1 MNLMSR
7 TSARLARTEPGL
19 APPKQVRT
27 ALIVL
32 GMHRSGT
39 SAITGAL
46 RLCGA
51 WVGETDALTG
61 ANAQNPKGF
70 WERRDLRKICDG
82 MLHAAGADWW
92 QVGSFD
98 PAAVQHA
105 ALAKYGR
112 EFQAV
117 VNQLNHHGT
126 WIIKEPRLCLL
137 FPILRF
143 HIADPVCIH
152 TSRHPLEIAQSLRVR
167 NGFGITEGLAL
178 WELYTR
184 SALNASTGLPRLLVS
199 YEKLI
204 SDPHAE
210 IGRIVRQLQELGVT
224 GLKVPEQA
232 KIDDFLTSKLH
243 RQRVAGE
250 QPLDLLMPSQR
261 KLWDLLESGAALDTD
276 IPHKLTP
283 ITRQCLLDLEAR
295 KSFNAEA
302 MALRKVTN
310 LNEELAAERARR
322 NELSVR
328 TAELSARLEDRKIRV
343 TNLNEKLAAEQARR
357 NELASKLT
365 AQNERVKAQRRAL
378 QNLKRSTSWRITRPM
393 RGASHALSWLGRNTR
408 RISRLIGWLA
418 RGNSLEL

>member
-1 MNLMSR
+1 MSR
-7 TSARLARTEPGL
+7 ASARLARTEPGS
-19 APPKQVRT
+19 APREQGRT

-39 SAITGAL
+39 SAVTGAL

-51 WVGETDALTG
+51 WVGEAGALTG
-61 ANAQNPKGF
+61 ANTENPKGF
-70 WERRDLRKICDG
+70 WERRDVRKICDG
-82 MLHAAGADWW
+82 MLHAARANWG

-105 ALAKYGR
+105 ALAEYGR

-178 WELYTR
+178 WESYTR
-184 SALNASTGLPRLLVS
+184 SALNASAGLPRLLVS
-199 YEKLI
+199 YKKLI

-210 IGRIVRQLQELGVT
+210 IGRIVGQLQELGVT
-224 GLKVPEQA
+224 GLELPEQA

-243 RQRVAGE
+243 RERVAFE

-261 KLWDLLESGAALDTD
+261 ELWDLLESGAALDTD

-283 ITRQCLLDLEAR
+283 ITRQCLLDLGAR
-295 KSFNAEA
+295 ESFKAEA
-302 MALRKVTN
+302 MARLKNREIKVTS
-310 LNEELAAERARR
+310 LNK
-322 NELSVR
+322 
-328 TAELSARLEDRKIRV
+328 ELSAE
-343 TNLNEKLAAEQARR
+343 
-357 NELASKLT
+357 
-365 AQNERVKAQRRAL
+365 
-378 QNLKRSTSWRITRPM
+378 
-393 RGASHALSWLGRNTR
+393 
-408 RISRLIGWLA
+408 
-418 RGNSLEL
+418 